1 MCPGAAE
8 SPVLPAEKV
17 TILCLKG
24 DIFTTFSL
32 EFHKY
37 IFINSLLQFLPCSHL
52 KRMFSSIINKHYTYN
67 PLSPVVLPSYL
78 RIGWAACQ
86 GIHHCLRE
94 LTVPQ
99 QQGLPVALLLWRG
112 VFKTLLIIHGCRLLG
127 SCAGNPIVKIHGSNT
142 LALS

>member
-8 SPVLPAEKV
+8 SPVSPAEKV

-24 DIFTTFSL
+24 DIFTALFFV
-32 EFHKY
+32 EFHKH

-52 KRMFSSIINKHYTYN
+52 KLMFSSIINKHYTYN
-67 PLSPVVLPSYL
+67 PLSPVVLPSYI

-86 GIHHCLRE
+86 GTHCLRE

-99 QQGLPVALLLWRG
+99 QHGLPVALLLWRG
-112 VFKTLLIIHGCRLLG
+112 SSKPFSLSMGVDCWGLT
-127 SCAGNPIVKIHGSNT
+127 GNPIVKIHGSNT